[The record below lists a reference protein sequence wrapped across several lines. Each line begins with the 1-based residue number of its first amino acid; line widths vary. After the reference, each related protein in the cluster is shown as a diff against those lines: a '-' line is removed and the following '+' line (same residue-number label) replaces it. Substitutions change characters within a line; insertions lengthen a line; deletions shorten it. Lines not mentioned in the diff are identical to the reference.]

1 VNILV
6 FVFDLDGTLVGKESI
21 LPDKLTQKLRILE
34 ENHELVFASG
44 RMKRS
49 IEGLISN
56 VLKRSHPIIAYN
68 GAMVVGSDG
77 KVIYEASLNI
87 EQAIGVI
94 HYLRKEGYHRQAYI
108 CDMLFVEEA
117 NKYADSYSYHAAV
130 EYILVDDLVKLCR
143 QKGPQKI
150 LVIDE
155 KRDLRALASELMKK
169 FRVEAYVS
177 FPTYLEIVK
186 PGINKGTGLIK
197 LAEYEGFEMDE
208 IVAFG
213 DSDNDV
219 EMLKTAGTGIAVGN
233 ATEQLKK
240 VATHVVSKPMW
251 RGVIEGIDLVLSGN
265 AGG

>member
-1 VNILV
+1 MSILV

-21 LPDKLTQKLRILE
+21 FPDELTQKLRILE

-56 VLKRSHPIIAYN
+56 VLTRSHPIIAYN

-77 KVIYEASLNI
+77 KVIYEAPLNI
-87 EQAIGVI
+87 EQATGVI
-94 HYLRKEGYHRQAYI
+94 HYLREERYHRQAYI

-117 NKYADSYSYHAAV
+117 NEYADSYSYHAAV

-155 KRDLRALASELMKK
+155 KRDLRALALS
-169 FRVEAYVS
+169 
-177 FPTYLEIVK
+177 
-186 PGINKGTGLIK
+186 LIH
-197 LAEYEGFEMDE
+197 
-208 IVAFG
+208 I
-213 DSDNDV
+213 
-219 EMLKTAGTGIAVGN
+219 
-233 ATEQLKK
+233 
-240 VATHVVSKPMW
+240 
-251 RGVIEGIDLVLSGN
+251 
-265 AGG
+265 